1 MSLHSQPIYVA
12 ASPLGGR
19 GVFAAKKIYAG
30 DIIEVCPVIV
40 MKPHEIEILDKTTLY
55 DYYFLWEDEEN
66 DLKTCAIALGL
77 GSMYNHKA
85 PSNADY
91 QMDMDHVMIDIIAV
105 KDIESGEEITINY
118 HGDPNDDSPT
128 WFMTDGRDRE

>member
-19 GVFAAKKIYAG
+19 GVFAAKKIHAG
-30 DIIEVCPVIV
+30 DIIEICPVIV
-40 MKPHEIEILDKTTLY
+40 MKPNEIEILDQTTLY

-91 QMDMDHVMIDIIAV
+91 RMDMDHTMIDIIAV

-128 WFMTDGRDRE
+128 WFMTDGRERE

>member
-1 MSLHSQPIYVA
+1 MSLHSQQIYVA

-19 GVFAAKKIYAG
+19 GVFASRKIYKG
-30 DIIEVCPVIV
+30 DVIEVCPVIV
-40 MKPHEIEILDKTTLY
+40 MKPGEIELLDKTTLY

-77 GSMYNHKA
+77 GSLYNHAA

-91 QMDMDHVMIDIIAV
+91 IMDMDMLTIDIIAER
-105 KDIESGEEITINY
+105 DIEPFEEITINY
-118 HGDPNDDSPT
+118 HGDPYDERPT
-128 WFMTDGRDRE
+128 WFMTDDRVR